1 MQIQACKILDSEET
15 KKEEVR
21 ERNSASRSCDS
32 RQGEEGNSWEKE
44 WGTVQNSQPA
54 WLGLFIVPQS
64 SGLLIPAW
72 QLCLLASCFGC
83 SSFIFNPRGQV
94 AAHKHGFWPGGS
106 SPSEQS
112 RIPFYYADVE
122 EHGTERS
129 LVFSPSPSCSFP
141 VPLIIK
147 CRSVLVSALQLHPL
161 LVLLEQSLLS
171 SSKMHETG
179 KRGRGLL
186 LQRDLKSQAVLCS
199 SLILDICGNYLLV
212 LLAPSG
218 FC

>member
-1 MQIQACKILDSEET
+1 MALN
-15 KKEEVR
+15 V
-21 ERNSASRSCDS
+21 
-32 RQGEEGNSWEKE
+32 
-44 WGTVQNSQPA
+44 
-54 WLGLFIVPQS
+54 
-64 SGLLIPAW
+64 
-72 QLCLLASCFGC
+72 
-83 SSFIFNPRGQV
+83 
-94 AAHKHGFWPGGS
+94 
-106 SPSEQS
+106 
-112 RIPFYYADVE
+112 
-122 EHGTERS
+122 
-129 LVFSPSPSCSFP
+129 VFSPSPSYSFP
-141 VPLIIK
+141 MPLIIK